1 MKNSIRQQ
9 IISASSLEGTDVRT
23 PADESIGDIK
33 DIMIDLQS
41 GEISYLVLSVNTG
54 FLNLQNKYFAVPLGA
69 FNFDNLRDD
78 YTSKNV
84 LVLDVSK
91 ERLENSPGFDKDN
104 WPSHPDST
112 FVDSVNS
119 YYGMDD
125 SNESS
130 RFDLSGD
137 PRLDDAR
144 SSDSSFDDDDSGLGE
159 SRRDDMRHDN
169 IRL

>member
-1 MKNSIRQQ
+1 MRNSDKNQ
-9 IISASSLEGTDVRT
+9 IISGSSLEGMDVRT
-23 PADESIGDIK
+23 PSDESIGDIK
-33 DIMIDLQS
+33 DIMIDIQS

-54 FLNLQNKYFAVPLGA
+54 FLNLDNKYFAVPLGA
-69 FNFDNLRDD
+69 FTFNFGDD

-119 YYGMDD
+119 YYGIEE

-130 RFDLSGD
+130 GFANSSDSN
-137 PRLDDAR
+137 LDDAR
-144 SSDSSFDDDDSGLGE
+144 SSDSELDDSGLSE
-159 SRRDDMRHDN
+159 SRLDDIRNDN
-169 IRL
+169 VRI